1 MVVSFTFAQ
10 CRISR
15 QELKKILNIGIPIAL
30 QEAMVQIS
38 FLVINTIVNHMG
50 LMPSAGYGVAQKI
63 VSFIML
69 IPSSLMQTVSA
80 FVAQNVGAGK
90 TDRAKKGF
98 FTAIITECSV
108 GVFIFFAV
116 SFCGGILSSFF
127 TQDVEVIAQSALY
140 LKGFSAECILTCVLF
155 SCIGYY
161 NGYGNSIPVML
172 QGITSA
178 FCVRIP
184 VSILM
189 SKLPNTS
196 LMLVGLATPIMTIYG
211 IVFFTIC
218 FLWIGRKTKQ
228 QKNKQSEVFAQ
239 LAIHHEL

>member
-69 IPSSLMQTVSA
+69 IPSSVMQTVSA

-98 FTAIITECSV
+98 
-108 GVFIFFAV
+108 
-116 SFCGGILSSFF
+116 L
-127 TQDVEVIAQSALY
+127 QQSLLNA
-140 LKGFSAECILTCVLF
+140 
-155 SCIGYY
+155 
-161 NGYGNSIPVML
+161 P
-172 QGITSA
+172 
-178 FCVRIP
+178 
-184 VSILM
+184 
-189 SKLPNTS
+189 
-196 LMLVGLATPIMTIYG
+196 
-211 IVFFTIC
+211 
-218 FLWIGRKTKQ
+218 
-228 QKNKQSEVFAQ
+228 
-239 LAIHHEL
+239 